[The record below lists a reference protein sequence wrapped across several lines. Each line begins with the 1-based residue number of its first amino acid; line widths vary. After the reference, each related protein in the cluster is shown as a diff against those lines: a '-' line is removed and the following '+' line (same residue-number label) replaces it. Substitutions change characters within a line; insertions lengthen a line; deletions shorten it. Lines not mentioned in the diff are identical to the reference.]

1 MVSVDTQIF
10 AGFVVLALALWYGS
24 TTVIENSVVSFAIL
38 IGVGVLLPTL
48 ITEWRTST
56 NS

>member
-38 IGVGVLLPTL
+38 IGVGVLVRSP
-48 ITEWRTST
+48 
-56 NS
+56 